1 MTAMLNN
8 FQSNPRYQRMIQ
20 KIGAL
25 RPEQR
30 AIVDTA
36 MADEA
41 FGSEAMR
48 KQLASMKIAA
58 DLENRE
64 KALENRGKALDL
76 SEQAIGL
83 RTNLLK
89 DAMDFGDKQEK
100 WGTAI
105 GVANL
110 PLAGYFGYEQSKR
123 NLAEA
128 EATKKH
134 RQTMED
140 YYSRGA

>member
-1 MTAMLNN
+1 MTAMVNN

-30 AIVDTA
+30 AIINTA
-36 MADEA
+36 IADEA
-41 FGSEAMR
+41 FGSEAIK
-48 KQLASMKIAA
+48 KQIASMGIAA
-58 DLENRE
+58 DVANKKKE
-64 KALENRGKALDL
+64 LDI
-76 SEQAIGL
+76 EEMGMGL
-83 RTNLLK
+83 RRNLVE
-89 DAMDFGDKQEK
+89 DAMNFGNEQER

-105 GVANL
+105 GIANL
-110 PLAGYFGYEQSKR
+110 PLAGYFGYQQANR

-140 YYSRGA
+140 YYNREA

>member
-1 MTAMLNN
+1 MTAMQKDFLGT
-8 FQSNPRYQRMIQ
+8 PRYQRMIQ
-20 KIGAL
+20 KISAL
-25 RPEQR
+25 RPDQR

-48 KQLASMKIAA
+48 KQLASMGIAA
-58 DLENRE
+58 DLSN
-64 KALENRGKALDL
+64 KKKSLDL

-83 RTNLLK
+83 RRNLLK
-89 DAMDFGDKQEK
+89 DAMDFGNKQEK

-110 PLAGYFGYEQSKR
+110 PLAGYFGYQQANR
-123 NLAEA
+123 NLDEA

-134 RQTMED
+134 RQNMEFLMN
-140 YYSRGA
+140 REA